1 LSGITTVNSDRL
13 DSMLDQILA
22 EVAACV
28 RQVSAESLAQA
39 GVLIESASR
48 IFVAGAGRSG
58 LCMRAL
64 AMRLTHIGKSVY
76 VVGETTTPAI
86 AAADLLILG
95 SGSGK
100 TASLLAIAAQARR
113 QGAIILLFTTDA
125 TSPLAEQADY
135 RVVIPAPAFKTA
147 EEVHGL
153 ISMQPLGTL
162 FEQSLLILCD
172 CLILSLMK
180 RTGVSAA
187 QMVERHA
194 NLE

>member
-1 LSGITTVNSDRL
+1 VSSDHL
-13 DSMLDQILA
+13 DSTLDQILA
-22 EVAACV
+22 EVSACV
-28 RQVSAESLAQA
+28 HQVSAESLARA
-39 GVLIESASR
+39 GALIESASR

-64 AMRLTHIGKSVY
+64 AMRLIHIGKTVY

-86 AAADLLILG
+86 AAANLLVIG
-95 SGSGK
+95 SGSGR
-100 TASLLAIAAQARR
+100 TASLLAIVAQARR
-113 QGAIILLFTTDA
+113 QGAMILLFTTDA

-147 EEVHGL
+147 EQVRGL

-162 FEQSLLILCD
+162 FEQSLFILCD
-172 CLILSLMK
+172 CLILGLMQ

>member
-1 LSGITTVNSDRL
+1 LSSDRL
-13 DSMLDQILA
+13 DSTLDQILA

-28 RQVSAESLAQA
+28 RQVSAESLAHA
-39 GVLIESASR
+39 GALIESASR

-64 AMRLTHIGKSVY
+64 AMRLIHIGKTVY
-76 VVGETTTPAI
+76 VVGDTTTPAI
-86 AAADLLILG
+86 AAANLLIIG
-95 SGSGK
+95 SGSGQ

-113 QGAIILLFTTDA
+113 QGATILLFTTN
-125 TSPLAEQADY
+125 TSSPLAELADY

-147 EEVHGL
+147 GQAGGL

-162 FEQSLLILCD
+162 FEQSLFIVCD
-172 CLILSLMK
+172 CLILGLMQL
-180 RTGVSAA
+180 TGVSAA

>member
-1 LSGITTVNSDRL
+1 MSNDRL
-13 DSMLDQILA
+13 DAPLDQILA

-28 RQVSAESLAQA
+28 HQVSSESLAQA
-39 GVLIESASR
+39 GALIESAPR

-64 AMRLTHIGKSVY
+64 AMRLIHIGKTVF

-86 AAADLLILG
+86 APANLLIIG
-95 SGSGK
+95 SGSGR
-100 TASLLAIAAQARR
+100 TTSLLAIVAHARR

-135 RVVIPAPAFKTA
+135 RVVVPAPAFK
-147 EEVHGL
+147 EVEQMRGL

-162 FEQSLLILCD
+162 FEQSLFILCD
-172 CLILSLMK
+172 CLILGLMQ

-187 QMVERHA
+187 QMGERHA

>member
-1 LSGITTVNSDRL
+1 MSTDRL
-13 DSMLDQILA
+13 DSKLDQILA

-39 GVLIESASR
+39 GAMIESAAQ

-64 AMRLTHIGKSVY
+64 GMRLTHVGKTVF

-86 AAADLLILG
+86 AKANLLIIG
-95 SGSGK
+95 SGSGQ
-100 TASLLAIAAQARR
+100 TTSMLAIVAQARR
-113 QGAIILLFTTDA
+113 QGARILLFTTDA

-147 EEVHGL
+147 EPVHGV

-172 CLILSLMK
+172 WLILDLMQ

>member
-1 LSGITTVNSDRL
+1 VNSDRL

-39 GVLIESASR
+39 GMLIESASR

-64 AMRLTHIGKSVY
+64 GMRLTHIGKTVY

-86 AAADLLILG
+86 AAVDLLIIG
-95 SGSGK
+95 SGSGW
-100 TASLLAIAAQARR
+100 TAGLLAIVAQARHH
-113 QGAIILLFTTDA
+113 GAIVLLFTTDA

-135 RVVIPAPAFKTA
+135 RVVIPAPAYKTT
-147 EEVHGL
+147 VQVRGV
-153 ISMQPLGTL
+153 ISIQPLGTL
-162 FEQSLLILCD
+162 FEQSLFILCD
-172 CLILSLMK
+172 CLILDLMQ

>member
-1 LSGITTVNSDRL
+1 VNIDPL
-13 DSMLDQILA
+13 DCMLDPILA
-22 EVAACV
+22 EVSTCV
-28 RQVSAESLAQA
+28 HQVSTESLAQA
-39 GVLIESASR
+39 GELIEAASR

-64 AMRLTHIGKSVY
+64 GMRLTHIGKTVY

-86 AAADLLILG
+86 AAANLLIIG
-95 SGSGK
+95 SGSGR
-100 TASLLAIAAQARR
+100 TASLLAIVAQARR

-125 TSPLAEQADY
+125 TSPLSEQADY
-135 RVVIPAPAFKTA
+135 RVVIPAPAYKTV
-147 EEVHGL
+147 EQVRGL
-153 ISMQPLGTL
+153 ISIQPLGTL

-172 CLILSLMK
+172 CLILSLMQ